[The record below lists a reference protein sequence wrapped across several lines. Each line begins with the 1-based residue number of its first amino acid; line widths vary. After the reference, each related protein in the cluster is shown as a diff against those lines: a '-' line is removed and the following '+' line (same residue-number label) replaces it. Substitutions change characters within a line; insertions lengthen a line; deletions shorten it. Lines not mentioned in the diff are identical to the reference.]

1 MKARY
6 LLLSLLAS
14 TALSVSAADATVLL
28 TLGQTSSGDTVTG
41 TRVGGT
47 TTITSSTQVD
57 ITQIDATPPL
67 LTPFTATFDLSAT
80 SIGQAIN
87 PVGPIDVF
95 QRYSG
100 SFSITNGA
108 TNYLSGTFS
117 DAVFGS
123 GGGLTLSAS
132 EGGGETVTFTSNVI
146 APNLVHGLDA
156 AIALSLTDVTPDASI
171 GGPVGSRSLNSFKSD
186 VSGDFS
192 NTAVPEPS
200 TWAMMLLGFAGLA
213 YAGYRRT
220 SAPRMA

>member
-28 TLGQTSSGDTVTG
+28 TFGQTSSGDTVTA

-47 TTITSSTQVD
+47 TTITSTGISVD
-57 ITQIDATPPL
+57 VTEIAAGPPPV
-67 LTPFTATFDLSAT
+67 TPFTAILDFSAT
-80 SIGQAIN
+80 NVGIATN

-100 SFSITNGA
+100 TFSITNGA
-108 TNYLSGTFS
+108 TDYLSGTFT
-117 DAVFGS
+117 DAAFGS
-123 GGGLTLSAS
+123 GGALTLEASSAL
-132 EGGGETVTFTSNVI
+132 GAVHFKSNVI
-146 APNLVHGLDA
+146 APNLINGLEP
-156 AIALSLTDVTPDASI
+156 AIALSFTDVTPPLGI
-171 GGPVGSRSLNSFKSD
+171 GGAPPSINSFKSD

>member
-6 LLLSLLAS
+6 LCLSVLAA
-14 TALSVSAADATVLL
+14 TALSISAADATVLL
-28 TLGQTSSGDTVTG
+28 TFGQTSSGDTVTG
-41 TRVGGT
+41 TRLGGT
-47 TTITSSTQVD
+47 TTITSTGTQVD
-57 ITQIDATPPL
+57 ITEIDATPPL
-67 LTPFTATFDLSAT
+67 VTPFTATLDFSAT
-80 SIGQAIN
+80 NVGQATN
-87 PVGPIDVF
+87 PAGPIDVF

-108 TNYLSGTFS
+108 TDYLSGTFT

-123 GGGLTLSAS
+123 GGALTLNAS
-132 EGGGETVTFTSNVI
+132 GPGESVTFSSNVI
-146 APNLVHGLDA
+146 APALIHGLNP
-156 AIALSLTDVTPDASI
+156 AIALSFTDVTPGASI
-171 GGPVGSRSLNSFKSD
+171 GGPVGSRSLNSFRSD

-220 SAPRMA
+220 SAPRIA

>member
-6 LLLSLLAS
+6 LFLSLLAS

-28 TLGQTSSGDTVTG
+28 TMGQTSSGDTVTA

-47 TTITSSTQVD
+47 TTITSATQVD

-67 LTPFTATFDLSAT
+67 VTPFTATFDLSAT

-123 GGGLTLSAS
+123 GGSLTLAV
-132 EGGGETVTFTSNVI
+132 GGPGEPITFTSNAI
-146 APNLVHGLDA
+146 ASNLINGLSP
-156 AIALSLTDVTPDASI
+156 AIALSFTDVTPLASI

-192 NTAVPEPS
+192 NTAIPEPS
-200 TWAMMLLGFAGLA
+200 TWAMMLLGFACLA

-220 SAPRMA
+220 SAPRIA